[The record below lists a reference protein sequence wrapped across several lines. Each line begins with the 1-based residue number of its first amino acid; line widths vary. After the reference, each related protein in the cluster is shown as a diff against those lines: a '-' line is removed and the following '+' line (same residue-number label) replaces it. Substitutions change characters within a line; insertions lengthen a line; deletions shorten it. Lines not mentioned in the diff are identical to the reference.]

1 MALKAR
7 NKAPTVRI
15 QAAPALAMAFFEQK
29 GLTELIDSRFDLD
42 KRIKLTPGNAVKA
55 MVGQMMSTERRR
67 ALFGLN
73 DFYVQAPIGRLFG
86 KRVDLKDPH
95 TAERFIPVAERYER
109 EGPLDHSGGEDW
121 RASWPAQRGFQIIL
135 RIWPCPL
142 SRIFRKALF

>member
-7 NKAPTVRI
+7 NKAPTVKI
-15 QAAPALAMAFFEQK
+15 QAAPVLAMAFFEQK

-86 KRVDLKDPH
+86 KNVDLKALGA
-95 TAERFIPVAERYER
+95 TAFSRN
-109 EGPLDHSGGEDW
+109 LD
-121 RASWPAQRGFQIIL
+121 R
-135 RIWPCPL
+135 
-142 SRIFRKALF
+142 LFKQELGN

>member
-1 MALKAR
+1 MRIMALKTR

-15 QAAPALAMAFFEQK
+15 QAAPVLAMAFFEQK

-73 DFYVQAPIGRLFG
+73 DFYVQAPTERLFG
-86 KRVDLKDPH
+86 KKRGP
-95 TAERFIPVAERYER
+95 
-109 EGPLDHSGGEDW
+109 EGFGSYCIQQEPGPPFQEGAR
-121 RASWPAQRGFQIIL
+121 RAYF
-135 RIWPCPL
+135 
-142 SRIFRKALF
+142 